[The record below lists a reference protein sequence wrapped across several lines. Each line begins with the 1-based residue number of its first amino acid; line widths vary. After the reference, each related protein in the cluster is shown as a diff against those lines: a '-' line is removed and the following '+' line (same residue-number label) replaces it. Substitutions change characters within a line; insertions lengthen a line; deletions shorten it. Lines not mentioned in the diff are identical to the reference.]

1 MRFTDMYNRLTSDYI
16 FKCDNYAV
24 AYIFMQFLD
33 KLRMCE
39 RSDIEEDYCYP
50 YSRIIFFTCLPRDA
64 ERMKYVANHIPSS
77 IEANIKFYEF
87 DDDTGEE
94 VEI

>member
-1 MRFTDMYNRLTSDYI
+1 MRFIDMYNRLTSDYM

-24 AYIFMQFLD
+24 AYNFTQFLD

-77 IEANIKFYEF
+77 IEANIRICMYN
-87 DDDTGEE
+87 DDGEE
-94 VEI
+94 IEI